1 MENSTIL
8 CFGFDR
14 PMHLERML
22 KSLEENKESI
32 DSNVYICIDGPA
44 EGTDK
49 DLHAKTVEVAK
60 KNWNFK

>member
-22 KSLEENKESI
+22 KSLEENKES
-32 DSNVYICIDGPA
+32 DFEGSFSSHYI
-44 EGTDK
+44 
-49 DLHAKTVEVAK
+49 
-60 KNWNFK
+60 